1 MIRWS
6 FSTPLRSHFDG
17 VSEKS
22 KSAERAP
29 AGLPAQVSGTL
40 LRLDQ
45 TGARLVLP
53 GISQKF
59 ENKGRT
65 IVVVFSTNWHFSSQ
79 IVINIWQFPLKY
91 MCAMKM
97 FSYSP
102 LLPNQNQEKTDGI
115 K

>member
-1 MIRWS
+1 MICWS

-22 KSAERAP
+22 KSEERAP
-29 AGLPAQVSGTL
+29 VGLPAQVSGTL

-53 GISQKF
+53 GTSQKF

-102 LLPNQNQEKTDGI
+102 LLTNQNQEKTDGI